1 MEKNY
6 ADDANKILKKSI
18 EGDKD
23 NVNYYSGD
31 RVQDLVPDEVP
42 QVEEGVN
49 INSSAG
55 KILIGFPYAMC
66 LSAFTK
72 GVGLF
77 VFPEGDK
84 EREILVWGDSLVR
97 GRG

>member
-31 RVQDLVPDEVP
+31 RVQDLVPDAVP

-49 INSSAG
+49 INDSNYQDDMYSDEQLERHKKSNMNVYTVDG
-55 KILIGFPYAMC
+55 IPSRLSLIH
-66 LSAFTK
+66 
-72 GVGLF
+72 
-77 VFPEGDK
+77 
-84 EREILVWGDSLVR
+84 I
-97 GRG
+97 